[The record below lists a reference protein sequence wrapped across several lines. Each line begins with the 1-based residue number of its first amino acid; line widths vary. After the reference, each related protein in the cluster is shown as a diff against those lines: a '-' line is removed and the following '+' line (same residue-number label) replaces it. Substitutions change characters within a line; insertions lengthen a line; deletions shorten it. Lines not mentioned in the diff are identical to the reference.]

1 MNELTD
7 EYLLSLVQKEEYV
20 VMGCKFLICGL
31 NTKNGLLVSSDPFYV
46 GSGNFDKAKETTK
59 KNAISKLRVLE
70 EYLLRDKM
78 NQVSSVGCFLAQ
90 TQRSYLD
97 LSTQIQLL
105 CSFIGNEKHDDK
117 FDKLS
122 QVERELILEQHEIM
136 HKFSRILLK
145 RINVGK

>member
-1 MNELTD
+1 MKELTD
-7 EYLLSLVQKEEYV
+7 EYLLSLVQKEEYA
-20 VMGCKFLICGL
+20 VMGGKLIICTL
-31 NTKNGLLVSSDPFYV
+31 ILKNGSLVSGDPAYI
-46 GSGNFDKAKETTK
+46 SNFGKAKETTK

-97 LSTQIQLL
+97 LSAQIQLL
-105 CSFIGNEKHDDK
+105 CSFIANEKHDDK

-122 QVERELILEQHEIM
+122 QVERELVLEQHEIM

-145 RINVGK
+145 RINVSK

>member
-1 MNELTD
+1 MKELTD
-7 EYLLSLVQKEEYV
+7 EYLLSLVQKEEYA
-20 VMGCKFLICGL
+20 VMGGKLIICTL
-31 NTKNGLLVSSDPFYV
+31 ILKNGSLVSGDPAYI
-46 GSGNFDKAKETTK
+46 SNFGKAKETTK

-97 LSTQIQLL
+97 LSAQIQLL

-122 QVERELILEQHEIM
+122 QVERELVLEQHEIM

-145 RINVGK
+145 RINVSK

>member
-1 MNELTD
+1 MEEITD
-7 EYLLSLVQKEEYV
+7 EYLLSLVQKEEYTV
-20 VMGCKFLICGL
+20 VAGKLIICTL
-31 NTKNGLLVSSDPFYV
+31 ITKNSSLVTSDPFFI
-46 GSGNFDKAKETTK
+46 GSEFATVKETTK

-97 LSTQIQLL
+97 LSAQIQLL

-117 FDKLS
+117 FDKLP
-122 QVERELILEQHEIM
+122 QVERELILEQHEAM

-145 RINVGK
+145 RLNVSK

>member
-1 MNELTD
+1 MKEITD
-7 EYLLSLVQKEEYV
+7 EYLLSLVQKEEYTV
-20 VMGCKFLICGL
+20 VVGKLIICTL
-31 NTKNGLLVSSDPFYV
+31 LTKSNSLVMSDPFFV
-46 GSGNFDKAKETTK
+46 GSDFAKAKDSSK
-59 KNAISKLRVLE
+59 KSAISKLRVLE

-97 LSTQIQLL
+97 LSAQIQLL

-122 QVERELILEQHEIM
+122 QAERELILEQHEAM
-136 HKFSRILLK
+136 YRLSKILLK
-145 RINVGK
+145 RINVSK

>member
-1 MNELTD
+1 MKEITD
-7 EYLLSLVQKEEYV
+7 EYLLSLVQKEEYTV
-20 VMGCKFLICGL
+20 VAGKLIICTL
-31 NTKNGLLVSSDPFYV
+31 ITKNNSLIASDPFFI
-46 GSGNFDKAKETTK
+46 GSEFTTVKETTK
-59 KNAISKLRVLE
+59 KNALSKLRVLE

-97 LSTQIQLL
+97 LSAQIQLL

-117 FDKLS
+117 FDNLS
-122 QVERELILEQHEIM
+122 QPERELILEQHEAM

>member
-1 MNELTD
+1 MKEITD
-7 EYLLSLVQKEEYV
+7 EYLLSLVQKEEYA
-20 VMGCKFLICGL
+20 VMGGKLLICTL
-31 NTKNGLLVSSDPFYV
+31 ITRNGSMVCGDPVFI
-46 GSGNFDKAKETTK
+46 GNFDKAKEATK
-59 KNAISKLRVLE
+59 KNALSKLKVLE
-70 EYLLRDKM
+70 EYLVRDKM

-97 LSTQIQLL
+97 LSAQIQLL

-122 QVERELILEQHEIM
+122 QAERELILEQHEIM

-145 RINVGK
+145 RINAGK

>member
-1 MNELTD
+1 MKELTD

-59 KNAISKLRVLE
+59 KNAISKLKILE
-70 EYLLRDKM
+70 EYLVRDKL
-78 NQVSSVGCFLAQ
+78 NQVNTMGCFLEQ
-90 TQRSYLD
+90 TQRNYLD
-97 LSTQIQLL
+97 LMVQTQAL
-105 CSFIGNEKHDDK
+105 CVFMTTDLFHS
-117 FDKLS
+117 LV
-122 QVERELILEQHEIM
+122 QAERELILEQHEAM

>member
-1 MNELTD
+1 MKELTD
-7 EYLLSLVQKEEYV
+7 EYLLSLVQKEEYT
-20 VMGCKFLICGL
+20 VMGGKLIICTFIL
-31 NTKNGLLVSSDPFYV
+31 KNGSLVSGDPVYI
-46 GSGNFDKAKETTK
+46 SNFDKAKETTK

-97 LSTQIQLL
+97 LSAQIQLL
-105 CSFIGNEKHDDK
+105 CSFIGNDKHDDK

-122 QVERELILEQHEIM
+122 QPERELILEQHEIM
-136 HKFSRILLK
+136 YKFSRILLK
-145 RINVGK
+145 RINAGK

>member
-1 MNELTD
+1 MKEITD
-7 EYLLSLVQKEEYV
+7 EYLLSLVQKEEYTV
-20 VMGCKFLICGL
+20 LAGKLIIYTL
-31 NTKNGLLVSSDPFYV
+31 ITKNNSLVTSDPLFV
-46 GSGNFDKAKETTK
+46 GSEFTTVKETAK

-78 NQVSSVGCFLAQ
+78 NQVANVGSFLAQ

-97 LSTQIQLL
+97 LSAQIQLL

-122 QVERELILEQHEIM
+122 QPERELILEQHEIM

>member
-1 MNELTD
+1 MKEITD
-7 EYLLSLVQKEEYV
+7 EYLLSLVQKEEYTV
-20 VMGCKFLICGL
+20 LAGKLIIYTL
-31 NTKNGLLVSSDPFYV
+31 ITKNNSLVTSDPLFV
-46 GSGNFDKAKETTK
+46 GSEFTTVKETAK

-78 NQVSSVGCFLAQ
+78 NQVVNVGSFLDQ

-97 LSTQIQLL
+97 LSAQIQLL

-122 QVERELILEQHEIM
+122 QPERELILEQHEIM

>member
-1 MNELTD
+1 MKEITD
-7 EYLLSLVQKEEYV
+7 EYLLSLVQKEEYTV
-20 VMGCKFLICGL
+20 VAGKLIICTL
-31 NTKNGLLVSSDPFYV
+31 ITKNNSLVTSDPFFI
-46 GSGNFDKAKETTK
+46 GSEFATVKETTK

-70 EYLLRDKM
+70 EYLFRDKL

-90 TQRSYLD
+90 TQRNYLD
-97 LSTQIQLL
+97 LSAQIQLL

-122 QVERELILEQHEIM
+122 QVERELILEQHEAM

-145 RINVGK
+145 RINTGK

>member
-1 MNELTD
+1 MKEITD
-7 EYLLSLVQKEEYV
+7 EYLLSLVQKEEYTV
-20 VMGCKFLICGL
+20 VVGKLIICTL
-31 NTKNGLLVSSDPFYV
+31 ITKNNSLVTSDPLFV
-46 GSGNFDKAKETTK
+46 GSEFTTVKETAK

-78 NQVSSVGCFLAQ
+78 NQVVNVGSFLDQ

-97 LSTQIQLL
+97 LSAQIQLL

-122 QVERELILEQHEIM
+122 QPERELILEQHEIM

>member
-1 MNELTD
+1 MKEITD
-7 EYLLSLVQKEEYV
+7 EYLLSLVQKEEYTV
-20 VMGCKFLICGL
+20 VVVKLIICTL
-31 NTKNGLLVSSDPFYV
+31 ITKNNSLVMSDPFFI
-46 GSGNFDKAKETTK
+46 GSEFATVKETTK

-97 LSTQIQLL
+97 LSAQIQLL

-145 RINVGK
+145 RINVSK